1 MPVWVATVTIV
12 ERKSRNGHSKGWLGA
27 ALLGLC
33 LKEDSLKW
41 QKIHVNFKVLA
52 FAIIFFFN
60 VEKVIQPITMYPPFS
75 LRN

>member
-12 ERKSRNGHSKGWLGA
+12 GKKSRNGHSKRWPGA
-27 ALLGLC
+27 ASFGLC

-52 FAIIFFFN
+52 FAIIVLN
-60 VEKVIQPITMYPPFS
+60 VEKVIQPITMYPSFS
-75 LRN
+75 QRN